1 MIGAAGAISINGAFI
16 CVVFSGVVSMSGAFI
31 GVGGSI
37 GMDLIWTIGI
47 DVVVVVV
54 VSNTIDVLPV
64 GLLSITVD
72 VLKVLL
78 GLSLQG

>member
-1 MIGAAGAISINGAFI
+1 
-16 CVVFSGVVSMSGAFI
+16 
-31 GVGGSI
+31 
-37 GMDLIWTIGI
+37 MDLIWTIGI